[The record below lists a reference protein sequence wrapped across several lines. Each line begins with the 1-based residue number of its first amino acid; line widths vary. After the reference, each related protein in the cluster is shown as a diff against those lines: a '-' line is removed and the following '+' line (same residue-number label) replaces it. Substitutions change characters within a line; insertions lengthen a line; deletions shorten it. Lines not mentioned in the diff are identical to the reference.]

1 MTEKLYR
8 VKEVAL
14 LLNVSQETVRRMIR
28 KGQIKAVR
36 LPTGTI
42 RIPESEVIRLLGGE
56 KA

>member
-14 LLNVSQETVRRMIR
+14 LLNASQETIRRMIR
-28 KGQIKAVR
+28 KEQIKAIK

-42 RIPESEVIRLLGGE
+42 RIPESEVIRLLGD
-56 KA
+56 KK